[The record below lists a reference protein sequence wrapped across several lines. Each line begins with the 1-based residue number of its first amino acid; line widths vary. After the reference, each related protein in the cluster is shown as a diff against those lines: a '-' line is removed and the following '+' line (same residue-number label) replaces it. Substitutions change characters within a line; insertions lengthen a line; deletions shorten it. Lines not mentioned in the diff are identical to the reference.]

1 MAEGI
6 VVVLVH
12 VVGEDAVDA
21 DAAHVQEDVV
31 DLVGIAAVVEG
42 GGEGMGQTDVGI
54 ELAHREGSR
63 IAGKSRSRRL
73 DEDGQAKE
81 IEAVSLDRLDTH
93 SWPLREC
100 EILVGSTSQT
110 RPEAKPFWSRLIS
123 RVNGHSPVPGDR
135 VSSVQAGGRDH
146 KRVIA

>member
-1 MAEGI
+1 MRIRGSRRTTGHQLEDGVMAEGI
-6 VVVLVH
+6 VVVLVL
-12 VVGEDAVDA
+12 VVGEYAVDA
-21 DAAHVQEDVV
+21 GADHVQEGVV
-31 DLVGIAAVVEG
+31 DLVRIAAVVEG

-93 SWPLREC
+93 GWPLREC
-100 EILVGSTSQT
+100 EILVGLTSQT
-110 RPEAKPFWSRLIS
+110 RPEAKPFWSR
-123 RVNGHSPVPGDR
+123 
-135 VSSVQAGGRDH
+135 
-146 KRVIA
+146 

>member
-6 VVVLVH
+6 VVVLVL

-21 DAAHVQEDVV
+21 GADHVQEGVV
-31 DLVGIAAVVEG
+31 DLVRIAAVVEG

-93 SWPLREC
+93 GWPLREC
-100 EILVGSTSQT
+100 EILVGLTSQT
-110 RPEAKPFWSRLIS
+110 RPEAKPFWSR
-123 RVNGHSPVPGDR
+123 
-135 VSSVQAGGRDH
+135 
-146 KRVIA
+146 